1 MKQIAGQLKGN
12 YNFNFGPNQTPSL
25 RITTLR
31 DLMIGIW
38 DYCALN
44 PRFTVPVLAL
54 LLGLF
59 GYQNYASDG
68 LGGIFGSHGNSTEI
82 SSLVGKLVG
91 VAVEWTGEVNGGRV
105 LPCKLAE

>member
-1 MKQIAGQLKGN
+1 MNGMIDDSHASLSTSIDAIGQLKGN
-12 YNFNFGPNQTPSL
+12 YNFNFGPNQTPSP

-31 DLMIGIW
+31 DLMIDIW

-68 LGGIFGSHGNSTEI
+68 LGGIFGSHGNSTGWLLIMKRFE
-82 SSLVGKLVG
+82 
-91 VAVEWTGEVNGGRV
+91 VESV
-105 LPCKLAE
+105 PA